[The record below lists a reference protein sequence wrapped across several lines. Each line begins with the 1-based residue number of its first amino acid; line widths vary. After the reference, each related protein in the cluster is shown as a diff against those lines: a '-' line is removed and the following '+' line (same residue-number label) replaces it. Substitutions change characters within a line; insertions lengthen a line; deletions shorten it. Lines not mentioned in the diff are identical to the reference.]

1 MRCDAAKEFFVVETG
16 AHIHPTESKKRIG
29 IELSDKLT
37 LTKAQQTE

>member
-16 AHIHPTESKKRIG
+16 AHIYPTESKNRIG

-37 LTKAQQTE
+37 LTKPQQTE

>member
-1 MRCDAAKEFFVVETG
+1 MLQRSFFVVETG
-16 AHIHPTESKKRIG
+16 AHIHPSESKKRIG

>member
-16 AHIHPTESKKRIG
+16 AHIHPTGSKNRIG

-37 LTKAQQTE
+37 LTKPQQT